1 MSENQLAYWK
11 QQLRGA
17 SALLELPTDKPRPA
31 VQTLQTGTVQFQLD
45 AELSQQLKALSQNS
59 GSTLFTILLSAYAVL
74 LHRYSYAEDIVIGSP
89 VANRNHQE
97 VEPLTYALVNTVLLR
112 IKPIGNLNFLQ
123 LLQQVRQVA
132 LDAYE
137 HRNLPFEKLLE
148 ELAPE
153 RSLSYHPLFQVMF
166 VLQNSPAQRLNLF
179 ELTAQP
185 IISEQSTAKFDLTL
199 SMQDNEQGLNGAWE
213 YSYDLFETETIQ
225 RLSGHFKNL
234 LVGIIAQPENP
245 ISQLPLMS
253 PAERNQL
260 LVSCH
265 NNTSTDYSKNKCIHQ
280 LFEEQA
286 ERTPD
291 HIAVVFEA
299 EQLTYAELN
308 AQANQLAR
316 HLQAQ
321 GTGPNALVG
330 ICVPRSPL
338 MIISLISILK
348 VGAAYV
354 PIDPEYPAERQQY
367 MVTDSGI
374 DLLLYSTHNQET
386 DLYTSA
392 PRMSLE
398 DTWPALTEYSADNLQ
413 IDVSGEQLAYVIYTS
428 GSTGRP
434 KGVQIKHQGLS
445 NYLSHAC
452 ANYYEKAQ
460 GGVVSSPLA
469 FDATITSLL
478 GPLYCGKTVV
488 LLPPY
493 RNEIESIIGHIKT
506 ASEVWVFK
514 VTPAHIEAI
523 SQLVGSACLSHLSH
537 VVVVGGEQFTA
548 QAAHYFKE
556 TLLPA
561 AVLVNE
567 YGPTETVVGCS
578 TYEVKKYQ
586 DIPKNRL
593 FIPIGKPI
601 QNTQLYVLSLTQ
613 QLCPIG
619 VPGELFIGGYGVAQG
634 YHQRLDLSKIKF
646 VDNPFEPSE
655 KLYRTGDKVQWLPNG
670 NLEFLGR
677 VDDQIKLRGFRIEPG
692 EVEAAINNHPA
703 IQQSL
708 VMAREDTPG
717 DKRLVAYTVQIPEA
731 DVPLGD
737 LRTFLKSRL
746 PDYMMPSAL
755 VTLDALP
762 LTPSG
767 KVDRKVLP
775 PPKNTSAATFVPA
788 EGEVEATLAR
798 IWGEVLGVFQVSRHD
813 NFFDIG
819 GTSLLGMKVVARIQ
833 QQLCPEFRVVKLYE
847 HPTVAALAGYLAAGE
862 PAALTSP
869 TVAAAPSQEGIAIVG
884 MAGRFPGAESVDRF
898 WQNLCD
904 GVESHTVFRLEE
916 LDPSIPA
923 ELRNDPSYVPVR
935 GIVDKAD
942 QFDAAFFGISPRE
955 AEVMDPQ
962 ARVFLEVVYAALEN
976 AGYSPDTP
984 DTTIG
989 LYAGSGHNTYFARHL
1004 CGRPEI
1010 INRLGEFQVMLANE
1024 KDFVTTRAAYKLNLQ
1039 GPVVS
1044 VNTACS
1050 TSLVAVIQAFQ
1061 ALRDRHCD
1069 LALAGGIS
1077 ITTPQASG
1085 YLYQE
1090 GSMLSG
1096 DGHCRPFDTDAQGTL
1111 FNDGAAVVA
1120 LKRLSDAQRDGDR
1133 IYAVIHGTG
1142 MNNDG
1147 ADKVSFT
1154 APSVI
1159 GQAKAIAAAQAE
1171 AGFAPDTIQYVET
1184 HGTATPLGDPIEVE
1198 ALTQAFHR
1206 QTEAKQFC
1214 AIGSVKSNVG
1224 HLVAAAGVT
1233 GLIKTAL
1240 ALYHR
1245 HLPASLHFQ
1254 RPNPHIDFA
1263 NSPFYVQAQA
1273 TDWPQG
1279 DRPRRAGVSSFG
1291 VGGTNAHVVLEEAPA
1306 PVCSSPARPYHLL
1319 LLSAKTPT
1327 ALDQASRNLQ
1337 AHLTAHPDLPLAD
1350 VAHTLQRGRRVYGH
1364 RRWWVCRQG
1373 EAAAALAQ
1381 PDPNH
1386 SGGRQG
1392 DRRQRD
1398 VVFMFPGQGSQ
1409 YLHMGANLYAHEPVF
1424 REALDTC
1431 AALLLP
1437 VVERDIR
1444 ELIYPEQ
1451 DEAAAIEQ
1459 LTRTQWTQPA
1469 LFAVEYALAHLWQS
1483 WGVQP
1488 TALIGHSIG
1497 EFVAACLAGV
1507 LPLEAT
1513 LKLVALR
1520 GRLMD
1525 ALPTGAMLSVRA
1537 EAAAVEPYVGDGV
1550 AIAAINAPGLC
1561 VVSGPHEAI
1570 AACQAR
1576 LEAADIPCR
1585 ALHTSHAFHS
1595 PMMAPVRQPLLDLL
1609 QDVPLTAPQI
1619 PIVSTVTGDW
1629 LTDAQAMD
1637 PAYWADQ
1644 ALATVRFADG
1654 IATLWQQPER
1664 ILLEV
1669 GPRTTAATLARRQI
1683 QDPQQQLALSS
1694 LGTTAEDGAEWQALW
1709 GAVGRLWAAGVDI
1722 NWAQVY
1728 QHERRDRLP
1737 LPTYPF
1743 ERQRYWID
1751 PLPARDVSE
1760 APSLNELPPSPPAPL
1775 PLSSLSL
1782 PHSPNPPLLAMPQSR
1797 QPQILAAIH
1806 EVLEESSGLE
1816 LAGAD
1821 PTLTFLDLGLDS
1833 LSLTQVGIALK
1844 KKVGVKITFRQ
1855 LLEDFPT
1862 LDALTNHLDAV
1873 LPAEAFA
1880 PPPAAEA
1887 ATPAVATPTALA
1899 PTPMAAN
1906 GNGHN
1911 GNGHAHSN
1919 GQLIPM
1925 TVTPPPSDAVQALV
1939 AQQLQIMQQQLAL
1952 LGQGTPAS
1960 PLPTSPPPAA
1970 PASEN
1975 SVPAAPPINGNGRPQ
1990 STPAISPSPNPAG
2003 TGAAP
2008 KKTHGPGARI
2018 EKSKNTDLSTEQR
2031 AALDRFIA
2039 RYTTRTQESKRQAQ
2053 AHRRPLADP
2062 RTVSG
2067 FSPLLKEIVYPIAT
2081 DRSAGSKLWDVDGNE
2096 YVDLTNG
2103 FGLNFFGWSPDFVKQ
2118 AVMAQMD
2125 KGIEIGPQTPLAGRV
2140 AQMVSEFTGMER
2152 VAFCNT
2158 GSEAV
2163 MAALRL
2169 SRTVTGRNRVAIFN
2183 GAYHGTFDEVI
2194 VRGGPKHRSFP
2205 GAPGIMASAVE
2216 NVLMLDYGTPESL
2229 EVLRSQADDLAAI
2242 LVEPVQSRRP
2252 ELQPKAFLQ
2261 DLRRL
2266 TEQAGTAFIVDE
2278 VVTGF
2283 RVHPGGA
2290 QAYFNIQADLATYGK
2305 VIGGGLPIGVIAG
2318 KAEYMDAL
2326 DGGFWQFGDE
2336 SIPEVGVTF
2345 FAGTFV
2351 RHPMALAAA
2360 EAVLTK
2366 LKELGPEAQ
2375 RSLADKVTRFATH
2388 LNDHFQRVQA
2398 PVKIAHFTSLFNVK
2412 YDESESY
2419 GGLLFYLLREKGV
2432 HVWEH
2437 RPCFFT
2443 LAHTNADIEFVIRA
2457 FKDSV
2462 AELQIAGFLSGA
2474 PPATAQTVAGNGT
2487 ANRNRPPQ
2495 PGARLG
2501 KDPQG
2506 NPAWYIPDPDRPG
2519 KYLQVGAVS

>member
-1 MSENQLAYWK
+1 MLEIPLAEPTCIQDAWARQVNQSPDEIAVI
-11 QQLRGA
+11 
-17 SALLELPTDKPRPA
+17 LPGGDGKPA
-31 VQTLQTGTVQFQLD
+31 QT
-45 AELSQQLKALSQNS
+45 
-59 GSTLFTILLSAYAVL
+59 
-74 LHRYSYAEDIVIGSP
+74 
-89 VANRNHQE
+89 
-97 VEPLTYALVNTVLLR
+97 LTYAALDLR
-112 IKPIGNLNFLQ
+112 STYLALTLQ
-123 LLQQVRQVA
+123 NHGLKAGDMVA
-132 LDAYE
+132 LC
-137 HRNLPFEKLLE
+137 L
-148 ELAPE
+148 E
-153 RSLSYHPLFQVMF
+153 RSLEM
-166 VLQNSPAQRLNLF
+166 
-179 ELTAQP
+179 
-185 IISEQSTAKFDLTL
+185 
-199 SMQDNEQGLNGAWE
+199 
-213 YSYDLFETETIQ
+213 
-225 RLSGHFKNL
+225 
-234 LVGIIAQPENP
+234 
-245 ISQLPLMS
+245 
-253 PAERNQL
+253 
-260 LVSCH
+260 
-265 NNTSTDYSKNKCIHQ
+265 
-280 LFEEQA
+280 
-286 ERTPD
+286 
-291 HIAVVFEA
+291 VVA
-299 EQLTYAELN
+299 IL
-308 AQANQLAR
+308 
-316 HLQAQ
+316 
-321 GTGPNALVG
+321 G
-330 ICVPRSPL
+330 
-338 MIISLISILK
+338 ILK
-348 VGAAYV
+348 AGGAYV
-354 PIDPEYPAERQQY
+354 PLDPAYPEDRLAFMLADATAPIVLTQASLASKLPA
-367 MVTDSGI
+367 TDATVIHLEAGWGADAPQ
-374 DLLLYSTHNQET
+374 DLPAVA
-386 DLYTSA
+386 A
-392 PRMSLE
+392 PV
-398 DTWPALTEYSADNLQ
+398 SADA
-413 IDVSGEQLAYVIYTS
+413 LAYVNYTS

-434 KGVQIKHQGLS
+434 KGVAVPHR
-445 NYLSHAC
+445 
-452 ANYYEKAQ
+452 
-460 GGVVSSPLA
+460 GVLRLVLGADYTPLDRDRVLLQLA
-469 FDATITSLL
+469 PISFDAATLEL
-478 GPLYCGKTVV
+478 WGPLLNGGRCV
-488 LLPPY
+488 LFPGSGLPDPRDLEWVIRDY
-493 RNEIESIIGHIKT
+493 GVTTLWLT
-506 ASEVWVFK
+506 ASLFNTLITEAPEVLAPVRELL
-514 VTPAHIEAI
+514 T
-523 SQLVGSACLSHLSH
+523 
-537 VVVVGGEQFTA
+537 GGEALSVPHIRRA
-548 QAAHYFKE
+548 QAQ
-556 TLLPA
+556 LPHTQ
-561 AVLVNE
+561 LING
-567 YGPTETVVGCS
+567 YGPTES
-578 TYEVKKYQ
+578 TTFTCCYR
-586 DIPKNRL
+586 IPRSLPADCTK
-593 FIPIGKPI
+593 IPIGYPI
-601 QNTQLYVLSLTQ
+601 NRTQVYILDEQ
-613 QLCPIG
+613 QQPVPPG
-619 VPGELFIGGYGVAQG
+619 QPGELYIGGDGLAQG
-634 YHQRLDLSKIKF
+634 YLNLPEKTRDRF
-646 VDNPFEPSE
+646 VPNPFTTDPQAR
-655 KLYRTGDKVQWLPNG
+655 LYRTGDVVQQRPDG
-670 NLEFLGR
+670 AIEFIGR
-677 VDDQIKLRGFRIEPG
+677 QDNQVKLRGFRIELG
-692 EVEAAINNHPA
+692 EIEAALLASEPVQTA
-703 IQQSL
+703 L
-708 VMAREDTPG
+708 VVLREDTPG
-717 DKRLVAYTVQIPEA
+717 RKRLVAYVTADNPDTLDPAALKAGLRDRLAAYMVPEA
-731 DVPLGD
+731 IV
-737 LRTFLKSRL
+737 
-746 PDYMMPSAL
+746 
-755 VTLDALP
+755 VLDHMP
-762 LTPSG
+762 LTPNG
-767 KVDRKVLP
+767 KADRRALP
-775 PPKNTSAATFVPA
+775 IPPETSAPASVSSTAPQTELEETLGAIWAT
-788 EGEVEATLAR
+788 
-798 IWGEVLGVFQVSRHD
+798 VLGVATVGTQD

-819 GTSLLGMKVVARIQ
+819 GTSLLGMQVALRIQ

-862 PAALTSP
+862 PAALASP

-1096 DGHCRPFDTDAQGTL
+1096 DGHCRPFDADAQGTL

-1120 LKRLSDAQRDGDR
+1120 LKRLSDAQRERDR

-1171 AGFAPDTIQYVET
+1171 AGFAPDTISYVET

-1319 LLSAKTPT
+1319 LLSAKTPI

-1373 EAAAALAQ
+1373 GAAAALAQ

-1424 REALDTC
+1424 QEALDTC

-1451 DEAAAIEQ
+1451 DEAAATEQ

-1507 LPLEAT
+1507 LPLEAA

-1561 VVSGPHEAI
+1561 VVSGPHKAI

-1694 LGTTAEDGAEWQALW
+1694 LGTTTEDGAEWQALW

-1751 PLPARDVSE
+1751 PLPAGDVSE

-1775 PLSSLSL
+1775 PLSSPSL

-1925 TVTPPPSDAVQALV
+1925 TATPPPSDAVQALV

-1975 SVPAAPPINGNGRPQ
+1975 SVPAAPPINSNGRPQ
-1990 STPAISPSPNPAG
+1990 STPAVSPSPNPAG

-2053 AHRRPLADP
+2053 AHRRALADP

-2067 FSPLLKEIVYPIAT
+2067 FSPLLKEMVYPIAT

-2118 AVMAQMD
+2118 AVMAQMER
-2125 KGIEIGPQTPLAGRV
+2125 GIEIGPQTPLAGRV

-2183 GAYHGTFDEVI
+2183 GGYHGTFDEVI

-2205 GAPGIMASAVE
+2205 AAPGIMASAVE

-2252 ELQPKAFLQ
+2252 DLQPKEFLQ
-2261 DLRRL
+2261 DLRQL
-2266 TEQAGTAFIVDE
+2266 TEQSGTAFIFDE

-2305 VIGGGLPIGVIAG
+2305 VIGGGLPIGVVAG

-2398 PVKIAHFTSLFNVK
+2398 PVKIAHFTSVFYVK
-2412 YDESESY
+2412 YDESEPY

-2443 LAHTNADIEFVIRA
+2443 LAHTDADIEFVIRA

-2474 PPATAQTVAGNGT
+2474 TPATAQAVAGNGT
-2487 ANRNRPPQ
+2487 VNRNRPPQ

>member
-1 MSENQLAYWK
+1 MLEIPLAEPTCIQDAWAHQVNQSPDEIAVILPGGDGKPAQTLTYAALDLRSTYLALTLQNHGLKAGDMVALCLERSLEMVVAILGILKAGGAYVPLDPAYPEDRLAFMLADATAPIVLTQASLASKLPATDATVIHLEAGWGADAPQDLPAVAAPVSADALAYVNY
-11 QQLRGA
+11 
-17 SALLELPTDKPRPA
+17 T
-31 VQTLQTGTVQFQLD
+31 
-45 AELSQQLKALSQNS
+45 S
-59 GSTLFTILLSAYAVL
+59 GSTGRPKGVAVPHRGVLRLVLGADYTPLDRDRVL
-74 LHRYSYAEDIVIGSP
+74 LQLAPISFDAATLELWGPLLNGGRCVLFPGSGLPDPRDLEWVIRDYGVTTLWLTASLFNTLITEAPEVLAPVRELLTGGEALSVPHIRRAQAQLPHTQLINGYGPTESTTFTCCYRIPRSLPADCTKIPIGYPINRTQVYILDEQQQPVPPGQPGELYIGGDGLAQGYLNLPEKTRDRFIPNPFTDHPQTRLYRTGDVVKQQPNGALELMSNPKQPSEEIGSNP
-89 VANRNHQE
+89 SQTISE
-97 VEPLTYALVNTVLLR
+97 
-112 IKPIGNLNFLQ
+112 I
-123 LLQQVRQVA
+123 
-132 LDAYE
+132 
-137 HRNLPFEKLLE
+137 
-148 ELAPE
+148 
-153 RSLSYHPLFQVMF
+153 
-166 VLQNSPAQRLNLF
+166 
-179 ELTAQP
+179 P
-185 IISEQSTAKFDLTL
+185 IITASEQHQILAIWNDTQQPYP
-199 SMQDNEQGLNGAWE
+199 QD
-213 YSYDLFETETIQ
+213 
-225 RLSGHFKNL
+225 
-234 LVGIIAQPENP
+234 
-245 ISQLPLMS
+245 
-253 PAERNQL
+253 
-260 LVSCH
+260 
-265 NNTSTDYSKNKCIHQ
+265 KCIHQ
-280 LFEEQA
+280 LVEEQA

-291 HIAVVFEA
+291 AVAVVFEH
-299 EQLTYAELN
+299 ESLTYQELN
-308 AQANQLAR
+308 TRSNQLANYLR
-316 HLQAQ
+316 TL
-321 GTGPNALVG
+321 GVNSDVPVG
-330 ICVPRSPL
+330 ICIKRSL
-338 MIISLISILK
+338 AMAIGLLGILK
-348 VGAAYV
+348 AGGAYV
-354 PIDPEYPAERQQY
+354 PLDPTYPDERLTY
-367 MVTDSGI
+367 M
-374 DLLLYSTHNQET
+374 
-386 DLYTSA
+386 
-392 PRMSLE
+392 MSQAQASIL
-398 DTWPALTEYSADNLQ
+398 LTEQVFEDKFSGLSEHTVCVDRDWGK
-413 IDVSGEQLAYVIYTS
+413 ICTFSSVSPTVDVMPAHLAYIIYTS

-434 KGVQIKHQGLS
+434 KGVAMPHQALVNLISWQI
-445 NYLSHAC
+445 A
-452 ANYYEKAQ
+452 KAQ
-460 GGVVSSPLA
+460 ISCTERTLQFAPVSFDVSFQEIFSTWCSGGTLVLMSVALRRDSIGLLEKLQSDNIARLFLPFVALQQLA
-469 FDATITSLL
+469 EAAQSMQLFPNQLREVITAGEQLQ
-478 GPLYCGKTVV
+478 
-488 LLPPY
+488 
-493 RNEIESIIGHIKT
+493 I
-506 ASEVWVFK
+506 
-514 VTPAHIEAI
+514 TPAIRAFF
-523 SQLVGSACLSHLSH
+523 SRLSSCTLHNHYGPSESH
-537 VVVVGGEQFTA
+537 VVTAFTLP
-548 QAAHYFKE
+548 KE
-556 TLLPA
+556 AEAWPTLP
-561 AVLVNE
+561 
-567 YGPTETVVGCS
+567 S
-578 TYEVKKYQ
+578 
-586 DIPKNRL
+586 
-593 FIPIGKPI
+593 IGKPI
-601 QNTQLYVLSLTQ
+601 FNCQIYILDEHLQLV
-613 QLCPIG
+613 PPG
-619 VPGELFIGGYGVAQG
+619 VIGELYIGGAGLAREYIHRPEITAERFVT
-634 YHQRLDLSKIKF
+634 LSFTSINHIDTQIPNSQERVIRAYK
-646 VDNPFEPSE
+646 
-655 KLYRTGDKVQWLPNG
+655 TGDLAKYSSDG
-670 NLEFLGR
+670 NIEYLGR
-677 VDDQIKLRGFRIEPG
+677 ADNQVKVRGFRIELG
-692 EVEAAINNHPA
+692 EVEAAIAKHPEVKECVVV
-703 IQQSL
+703 L
-708 VMAREDTPG
+708 REDLSG
-717 DKRLVAYTVQIPEA
+717 HKRLAAYLVFRAGDSNQVEAVRHYLQQNLPEYMLPSIF
-731 DVPLGD
+731 VPLN
-737 LRTFLKSRL
+737 
-746 PDYMMPSAL
+746 
-755 VTLDALP
+755 ALP

-767 KVDRKVLP
+767 KVDRKSLTVSTTNSIAP
-775 PPKNTSAATFVPA
+775 RIEFIAPKSSTERQIAAIWSAILGT
-788 EGEVEATLAR
+788 EAVGA
-798 IWGEVLGVFQVSRHD
+798 QD

-819 GTSLLGMKVVARIQ
+819 GTSLLGMQVALRIQ

-862 PAALTSP
+862 PAALASP

-984 DTTIG
+984 DMTIG

-1171 AGFAPDTIQYVET
+1171 AGFEPDTIQYVET

-1451 DEAAAIEQ
+1451 DEAAATEQ

-1576 LEAADIPCR
+1576 LEAVDIPCR

-1644 ALATVRFADG
+1644 ALATVQFADG

-1751 PLPARDVSE
+1751 PLPAGDVSE

-1925 TVTPPPSDAVQALV
+1925 TATPPPSDAVQALV

-1990 STPAISPSPNPAG
+1990 STPAVSPSPNPAG

-2053 AHRRPLADP
+2053 EHRHHLADP

-2067 FSPLLKEIVYPIAT
+2067 FSPL
-2081 DRSAGSKLWDVDGNE
+2081 
-2096 YVDLTNG
+2096 
-2103 FGLNFFGWSPDFVKQ
+2103 
-2118 AVMAQMD
+2118 
-2125 KGIEIGPQTPLAGRV
+2125 
-2140 AQMVSEFTGMER
+2140 
-2152 VAFCNT
+2152 
-2158 GSEAV
+2158 
-2163 MAALRL
+2163 
-2169 SRTVTGRNRVAIFN
+2169 
-2183 GAYHGTFDEVI
+2183 H
-2194 VRGGPKHRSFP
+2194 
-2205 GAPGIMASAVE
+2205 
-2216 NVLMLDYGTPESL
+2216 
-2229 EVLRSQADDLAAI
+2229 
-2242 LVEPVQSRRP
+2242 
-2252 ELQPKAFLQ
+2252 
-2261 DLRRL
+2261 
-2266 TEQAGTAFIVDE
+2266 
-2278 VVTGF
+2278 
-2283 RVHPGGA
+2283 
-2290 QAYFNIQADLATYGK
+2290 
-2305 VIGGGLPIGVIAG
+2305 
-2318 KAEYMDAL
+2318 
-2326 DGGFWQFGDE
+2326 
-2336 SIPEVGVTF
+2336 
-2345 FAGTFV
+2345 
-2351 RHPMALAAA
+2351 
-2360 EAVLTK
+2360 
-2366 LKELGPEAQ
+2366 
-2375 RSLADKVTRFATH
+2375 
-2388 LNDHFQRVQA
+2388 
-2398 PVKIAHFTSLFNVK
+2398 
-2412 YDESESY
+2412 
-2419 GGLLFYLLREKGV
+2419 
-2432 HVWEH
+2432 
-2437 RPCFFT
+2437 
-2443 LAHTNADIEFVIRA
+2443 
-2457 FKDSV
+2457 
-2462 AELQIAGFLSGA
+2462 
-2474 PPATAQTVAGNGT
+2474 
-2487 ANRNRPPQ
+2487 
-2495 PGARLG
+2495 
-2501 KDPQG
+2501 
-2506 NPAWYIPDPDRPG
+2506 
-2519 KYLQVGAVS
+2519 